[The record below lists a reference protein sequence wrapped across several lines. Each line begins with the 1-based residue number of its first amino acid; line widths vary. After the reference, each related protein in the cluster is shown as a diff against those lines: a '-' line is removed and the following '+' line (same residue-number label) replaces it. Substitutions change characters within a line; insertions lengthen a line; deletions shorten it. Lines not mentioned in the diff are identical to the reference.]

1 MPPPPPASLLVLA
14 HLEIPGE
21 RAFSV
26 EGKCK
31 DRGAWCWDSGVFC
44 QAILRMQSSYG
55 FPD

>member
-1 MPPPPPASLLVLA
+1 MPPLPASA

-31 DRGAWCWDSGVFC
+31 DRGAWCWDSGVFR
-44 QAILRMQSSYG
+44 QAMLCMQSSSAG